1 VSEPEGQEGLQLPG
15 VGFRA
20 VRGGGASARF
30 AAAEAMLLRNLA
42 AQVAELV
49 GGGQPPAG
57 QAPAAGA
64 RPAAGD
70 QPGPE
75 DQAAAGDQPGPED
88 QAAAGDQP
96 GPEDQAAAGG
106 QRGAGDDSGIADSRQ
121 LEAMFA
127 LSDSVMLPD
136 DPVLARLL
144 PDAYPDDAA
153 AAGEFRRYTE
163 SGLRSGKVAAARTVL
178 DTLPE
183 DGGRIRLSA
192 DEAQTWLRSLN
203 DIRLALGTRLEVT
216 EDREA
221 MLERVGQDSPQA
233 AGLWIYDWLT
243 LLQETLVE
251 ALW

>member
-1 VSEPEGQEGLQLPG
+1 MSEPEGQEGLQLAG
-15 VGFRA
+15 VGFRG

-30 AAAEAMLLRNLA
+30 APAEAMLLRNLA

-49 GGGQPPAG
+49 GGGQPPAR
-57 QAPAAGA
+57 QAPAAEDQAAA
-64 RPAAGD
+64 RD

-88 QAAAGDQP
+88 QAAAGDQ
-96 GPEDQAAAGG
+96 
-106 QRGAGDDSGIADSRQ
+106 RGTGDDGGIADSRQ

-127 LSDSVMLPD
+127 LSDSAMLPD

-163 SGLRSGKVAAARTVL
+163 SGLRSGKVAAATTVL

-192 DEAQTWLRSLN
+192 DEAQAWLRSLN
-203 DIRLALGTRLEVT
+203 DIRLALGIRLEVT

>member
-30 AAAEAMLLRNLA
+30 APAEAMLLRNLA
-42 AQVAELV
+42 SQVAELV
-49 GGGQPPAG
+49 GGELPPAG
-57 QAPAAGA
+57 QAPATGA
-64 RPAAGD
+64 RPAAA
-70 QPGPE
+70 
-75 DQAAAGDQPGPED
+75 DQAGGA
-88 QAAAGDQP
+88 
-96 GPEDQAAAGG
+96 G
-106 QRGAGDDSGIADSRQ
+106 QRGAEDQPAAEDQPTAGDRQGDGDEGGIADSRQ
-121 LEAMFA
+121 LEAMFS
-127 LSDSVMLPD
+127 LSDSAMLPD

-183 DGGRIRLSA
+183 DGGRIRLSG
-192 DEAQTWLRSLN
+192 EQAQAWLRSLN
-203 DIRLALGTRLEVT
+203 DIRLALGVRLEVT
-216 EDREA
+216 EDRED
-221 MLERVGQDSPQA
+221 MLERAGHDSPQA